1 MGWFLTCLEYK
12 RPWVQDLTSE
22 PICIF
27 GFWATL
33 GMESSVK
40 TGQVETDLPPAD
52 SASPFKG
59 ELNQDSE
66 QTCCPTQRTLLKIWF
81 LKSKHTSKMPLFLE
95 SLHPLCPALG
105 QPLTLACSTCPSDTP
120 AMLLWVFFFPFLN
133 APNWFCCWTIHLLA
147 SFCLPDTELLT
158 LPLTMLKCH
167 LLQEALLQCCTPR
180 LLSLSLMSLG
190 FPFPERLALRC

>member
-1 MGWFLTCLEYK
+1 MGWFLTYLEYK

-40 TGQVETDLPPAD
+40 TRQVETDLPPAD

-81 LKSKHTSKMPLFLE
+81 LKSKHTSKMPLLLE

-120 AMLLWVFFFPFLN
+120 AMLLWFF
-133 APNWFCCWTIHLLA
+133 
-147 SFCLPDTELLT
+147 S
-158 LPLTMLKCH
+158 
-167 LLQEALLQCCTPR
+167 
-180 LLSLSLMSLG
+180 
-190 FPFPERLALRC
+190 FPECPQLVLLLDHPSPCFLLPPRH